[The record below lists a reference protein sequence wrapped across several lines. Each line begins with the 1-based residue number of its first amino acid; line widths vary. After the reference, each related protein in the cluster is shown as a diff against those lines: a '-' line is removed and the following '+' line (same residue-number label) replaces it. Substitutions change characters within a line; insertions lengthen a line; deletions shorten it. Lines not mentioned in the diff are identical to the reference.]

1 MIPVVQEFYLEL
13 KQREASRP
21 FYEMR
26 SFVKVRGVN
35 VPKYRYR
42 RNIDILN
49 RREGDVDI
57 SNGNDNTGNIQP
69 GTNNAKCQDVDKIC
83 LFKNMA
89 YNRDI

>member
-13 KQREASRP
+13 KQREASKP

-26 SFVKVRGVN
+26 SFVKVRVVN
-35 VPKYRYR
+35 VPKYQYR

-57 SNGNDNTGNIQP
+57 SNGNDNIENIQP